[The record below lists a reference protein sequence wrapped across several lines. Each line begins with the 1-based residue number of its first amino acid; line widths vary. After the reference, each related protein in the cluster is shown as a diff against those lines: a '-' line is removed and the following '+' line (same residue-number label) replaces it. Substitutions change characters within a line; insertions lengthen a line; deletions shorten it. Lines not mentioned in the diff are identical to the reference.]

1 MEGHGAYHRKVF
13 SWAPPPSDSG
23 SVPALCIF
31 LVGVLSVTITLFVR
45 HENNSGGS
53 DWVFR
58 KSDAHHCVG
67 CFHPVL
73 LLLFRAAVCAFCMYA
88 LSRTYQGAMFYT
100 CVPLRACWARRY
112 LYPSLTRNAAAI
124 QDLELRSAHSVLPH
138 RDYQQLGWMLH
149 RQKPQRQD
157 PLQPVVGGG
166 GAGRAGRAAAQAA
179 ADPVGDRGSECVP
192 HRPGRLDGVGPGYG
206 RRGVW
211 RVPENRRLVRGVVR
225 LTSTYFLA
233 TQ

>member
-13 SWAPPPSDSG
+13 AWAPPPSDSG

-73 LLLFRAAVCAFCMYA
+73 LLLFRGAVCAFCMYA

-100 CVPLRACWARRY
+100 CVPLRACWARRD

-124 QDLELRSAHSVLPH
+124 QDLELRSAHSVLPR
-138 RDYQQLGWMLH
+138 RDYQQLGWMRSDASVETSATPAANNVNMLVETVILNYMALH
-149 RQKPQRQD
+149 
-157 PLQPVVGGG
+157 GEEGNF
-166 GAGRAGRAAAQAA
+166 A
-179 ADPVGDRGSECVP
+179 ADRGLGSEAN
-192 HRPGRLDGVGPGYG
+192 
-206 RRGVW
+206 
-211 RVPENRRLVRGVVR
+211 NRRYRA
-225 LTSTYFLA
+225 F
-233 TQ
+233 TQLGSVTGGFINPPPIS